1 MQPTSPTLKELD
13 QFLVTGF
20 SARTKNSD
28 ELNQLTAKIPKLW
41 QQFYT
46 SDLALNATPY
56 GVYSDYASDAHGLY
70 NVTAGIKSDN
80 PSVEFDTI
88 QIHAGHYLVFQGV
101 GPMPLAVIETWQRIW
116 NYFTTNDEYQRRYLS
131 DFEIYNAPD
140 EVTIYIGI
148 NNVDKLS
155 AKG

>member
-1 MQPTSPTLKELD
+1 MQPTSPTLKEID

-88 QIHAGHYLVFQGV
+88 TRKIVNYVFFKKRHYFQIF
-101 GPMPLAVIETWQRIW
+101 
-116 NYFTTNDEYQRRYLS
+116 N
-131 DFEIYNAPD
+131 
-140 EVTIYIGI
+140 
-148 NNVDKLS
+148 KL
-155 AKG
+155 